1 MDPVLSATLRSWD
14 FRIEVVLILLIAG
27 TLFVRGW
34 WLLRQRTRSRAGE
47 NRWQA
52 GAAWRPIAYLSG
64 LFLLGITLM
73 SPIDVLS
80 SQLFTMH
87 MIQHVLLVMII
98 PPLILLANPMP
109 FSLWGLPKEARKGV
123 GGWFSSG
130 SRLRKVLKAL
140 TGAGF
145 VWLAYVIVI
154 WGWHDPYAYNL
165 ALENGI
171 IHDIEHITFILV
183 AMLFWWHIIGAGPRI
198 HRSLSPA
205 ARFAFTLSAIPPIMI
220 AGVAIAFADEPIYPY
235 YDALPRLWGLSTLQ
249 DQRIAGI
256 IMWIPGSMMY
266 MIAGLI
272 LVAHWL
278 QKEETKPWL
287 PESSWAT
294 DEALAAP
301 GMKK

>member
-1 MDPVLSATLRSWD
+1 M
-14 FRIEVVLILLIAG
+14 
-27 TLFVRGW
+27 
-34 WLLRQRTRSRAGE
+34 LRQRTRRRAGG
-47 NRWQA
+47 NHWRA
-52 GAAWRPIAYLSG
+52 GASWRPIAYLSG
-64 LFLLGITLM
+64 LLILGITLM

-109 FSLWGLPKEARKGV
+109 FSLWGLPKEARMTV

-130 SRLRKVLKAL
+130 SRLRRVLKSL

-145 VWLAYVIVI
+145 VWLAFVIVI
-154 WGWHDPYAYNL
+154 WGWHDPNAYNL
-165 ALENGI
+165 ALENSLV
-171 IHDIEHITFILV
+171 HDLEHITFILV

-205 ARFAFTLSAIPPIMI
+205 ARIAFTLSAIPPIMI
-220 AGVAIAFADEPIYPY
+220 AGVAIAFAVEPIYPY
-235 YDALPRLWGLSTLQ
+235 YDAVPRLWGLSTLQ

-256 IMWIPGSMMY
+256 IMWVPGSMMY
-266 MIAGLI
+266 MIAALI
-272 LVAHWL
+272 LVARWL

-287 PESSWAT
+287 PEASWAT

-301 GMKK
+301 GMEK